1 MRRAID
7 ENVLDPTLPQI
18 QRWKS
23 GNANLYRSL
32 MVTMSEQRRAT
43 IDQSP
48 WLSKQQSWQLPQT
61 RRYRQSRSP
70 IYDQPLI
77 QPNSA
82 LAWMAEV
89 ARYPVPDGS
98 IGVIK
103 GFEQYV
109 DQSGGIVTTIN
120 SWGNPWPTDLDVE
133 WFFRLSN
140 YRTLGSPWINV
151 SGPSAIRDYLP
162 GISYDDFPSTV
173 GVWFPGASPPSQNIH
188 LPVPGGYVLRVI
200 AIVQPSQYRVG
211 IAAKL
216 VGTNQSE
223 LNQDAQ
229 FVVRTSW

>member
-1 MRRAID
+1 MRRAIAD
-7 ENVLDPTLPQI
+7 NVIDPTLTQI
-18 QRWKS
+18 QRMKS

-32 MVTMSEQRRAT
+32 METMSEQRRAT

-61 RRYRQSRSP
+61 RRYRQSRAPVNAP
-70 IYDQPLI
+70 II
-77 QPNSA
+77 QPDSA
-82 LAWMAEV
+82 LPWMVEL
-89 ARYPVPDGS
+89 ARYPVTTGS
-98 IGVIK
+98 IGIIK

-109 DQSGGIVTTIN
+109 DQDGSLLTQITN
-120 SWGNPWPTDLDVE
+120 WGNPWINDLGVE
-133 WFFRLSN
+133 WFFRLSA
-140 YRTLGSPWINV
+140 YLTLGSPWINV

-162 GISYDDFPSTV
+162 GTSYDDFPSTV
-173 GVWFPGASPPSQNIH
+173 GVWFPGASPPAQNIH
-188 LPVPGGYVLRVI
+188 LPIPGGYVLRVI